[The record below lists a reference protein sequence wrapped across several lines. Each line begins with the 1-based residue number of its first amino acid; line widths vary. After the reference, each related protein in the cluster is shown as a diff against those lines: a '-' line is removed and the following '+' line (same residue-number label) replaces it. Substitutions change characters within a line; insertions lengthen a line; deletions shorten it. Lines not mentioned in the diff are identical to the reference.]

1 MNQNHLFEKFKK
13 IQNLIYFHLNLNIKF
28 NKYKKQKN

>member
-1 MNQNHLFEKFKK
+1 MNQNHLFEKK
-13 IQNLIYFHLNLNIKF
+13 IQRLIYFHLNLNINY